1 MEGVLCS
8 SPSMFKHTLLF
19 WKHGEDATV
28 LSYITIFL
36 HALGLL
42 EKICASQWTSLVF
55 LDLSFR
61 KVRGWWRTQQLG
73 HHVWTQ
79 RWHTWMELTRIL
91 SLHTHPQS
99 FFFEPQQHCDWNF
112 YFGDVFSD
120 SLPHF
125 GHSGWFFFSDCFFSV
140 YFLAHRDILY
150 AVARLSTRFW
160 ILDFKQGFSKEFTST
175 ELRKAN
181 E

>member
-42 EKICASQWTSLVF
+42 EKICASQWTSLGF

-79 RWHTWMELTRIL
+79 RWHAWMELTRIL

-99 FFFEPQQHCDWNF
+99 FFFEPQQHCDWI
-112 YFGDVFSD
+112 ST
-120 SLPHF
+120 LEM
-125 GHSGWFFFSDCFFSV
+125 
-140 YFLAHRDILY
+140 FLVIVCHTLVIL
-150 AVARLSTRFW
+150 V
-160 ILDFKQGFSKEFTST
+160 GFSFQIVFFLFIFWHTGIFYMQWHISVLGSEY
-175 ELRKAN
+175 
-181 E
+181 